1 MTSNYTKGFY
11 LLLMN
16 SDNAIKHITANFK
29 TSAILNLDVEKAYR
43 VQQFVKE
50 RKLKLVQEVL
60 VTASEFPISA
70 LTASIELVKEN
81 EVVFIGTYGMGYDTI
96 VHSYTELY
104 KRYADQEKT
113 IFLCHHKQN
122 TASEPEIFPIN
133 GIPSDQL
140 LSLLKKDRLIL
151 FVNFK
156 RLINTFYSL

>member
-11 LLLMN
+11 LLLMD
-16 SDNAIKHITANFK
+16 SDNAIKHMTANFK
-29 TSAILNLDVEKAYR
+29 TSTILNLDVEKAFR

-60 VTASEFPISA
+60 VTASEFPIYA

-96 VHSYTELY
+96 VHIYTELY

-122 TASEPEIFPIN
+122 TGSEPEIFPIN

-140 LSLLKKDRLIL
+140 LSLLKKD
-151 FVNFK
+151 K
-156 RLINTFYSL
+156 ANTVRKF